1 MVYVL
6 DTHPIVWFVEKS
18 QLLAPAAKAIMAD
31 PGTELIIP
39 TIVLVEIRFLYA
51 KGRIKANYESVQ
63 RDLMS
68 AANCTIYPLDEQVVS
83 MVPTGLDIHD
93 AVIVATALV
102 YRDLFKV
109 PTTLITK
116 DNEIRNSGLVE
127 TVW

>member
-18 QLLAPAAKAIMAD
+18 QLLGPAAKAIMAD
-31 PGTELIIP
+31 PGSELIIP
-39 TIVLVEIRFLYA
+39 TMALVEIRFLYA
-51 KGRIKANYESVQ
+51 KGRIAANYGSVQ
-63 RDLMS
+63 GALIN
-68 AANCTIYPLDEQVVS
+68 ATNCTIYPLDEQVVS
-83 MVPTGLDIHD
+83 MVPTGLNIHD

-102 YRDLFKV
+102 YRDLFQV

-116 DNEIRNSGLVE
+116 DNDIKHSGLVQ